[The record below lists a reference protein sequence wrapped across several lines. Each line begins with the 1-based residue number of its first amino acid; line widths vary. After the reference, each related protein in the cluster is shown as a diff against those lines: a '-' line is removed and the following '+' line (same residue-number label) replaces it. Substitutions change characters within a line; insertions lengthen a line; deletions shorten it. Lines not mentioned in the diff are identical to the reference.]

1 MNTQNLLIKDRL
13 AHLNL
18 TINILTTL
26 NLTVLDFE
34 VKDRNPVIHI
44 LPGDGC
50 QQLRNSIAVWS
61 PADNGIRKTTRVAK
75 VGECEVR
82 WDEREP
88 LDNKAKGVA
97 TC

>member
-1 MNTQNLLIKDRL
+1 MNKQNLFIKDRL

-18 TINILTTL
+18 TINTLHAL

-44 LPGDGC
+44 MPGAGC
-50 QQLRNSIAVWS
+50 QHLRDTRTVWS
-61 PADNGIRKTTRVAK
+61 PQKNGIRAITKVAK
-75 VGECEVR
+75 VGDCEVR
-82 WDEREP
+82 WDEKE
-88 LDNKAKGVA
+88 DIQTKGTQ